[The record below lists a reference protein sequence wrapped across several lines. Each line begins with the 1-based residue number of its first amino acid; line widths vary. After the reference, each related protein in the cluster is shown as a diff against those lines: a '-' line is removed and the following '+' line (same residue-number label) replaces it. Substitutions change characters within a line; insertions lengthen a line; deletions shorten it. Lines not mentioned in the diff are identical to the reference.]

1 MAANSLS
8 GKRVVVI
15 GGASGIGFAV
25 AKAALEEGAR
35 IVVASSQSANVE
47 AAAARLGEGTVGS
60 AVDVTDEAAVAAFFE
75 GLGAFDHLVFTAGD
89 WAGGFG
95 SPLAQFDLAAAKTTL
110 GVRFWGAIIAVKHAC
125 GAIAK
130 DGSITLTDGMLAH
143 RPMKGAALATAM
155 SGALEHLTRA
165 LAVELAPVRVNAVC
179 PGLVLT
185 DRNRAMPDAMVKR
198 FTDGQPLAR
207 AAEPAEVAQAYIY
220 AMRAGYTT
228 GQVLM
233 VDGGR
238 WVV

>member
-1 MAANSLS
+1 MATEPLS
-8 GKRVVVI
+8 AKKVVII
-15 GGASGIGFAV
+15 GGASGIGLAV
-25 AKAALEEGAR
+25 AQAALAAGAK
-35 IVVASSQSANVE
+35 VVVGSSRQANVE
-47 AAAARLGEGTVGS
+47 AAVARLGDGAEGLT
-60 AVDVTDEAAVAAFFE
+60 VDVTDEAAVAAFFE
-75 GLGAFDHLVFTAGD
+75 RLGAFDHLVFTAGD

-110 GVRFWGAIIAVKHAC
+110 GVRFWGAIIAVKHAQ
-125 GAIAK
+125 AVIAK

-185 DRNRAMPDAMVKR
+185 DRNRAMPEAMVKR

-207 AAEPAEVAQAYIY
+207 AAEPAEVAQAYLY